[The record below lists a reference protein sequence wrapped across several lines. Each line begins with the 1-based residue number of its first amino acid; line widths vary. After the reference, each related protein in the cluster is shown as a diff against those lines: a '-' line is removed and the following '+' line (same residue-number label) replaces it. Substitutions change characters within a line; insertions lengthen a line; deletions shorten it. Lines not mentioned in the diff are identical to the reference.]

1 MKPRHAAALALVGW
15 YLMVPPTR
23 GPAPATE
30 ILYHASLSKWEVGQE
45 EDSKVECQHDL
56 KEYIGDLED
65 LKHVDDCASGSCVIM
80 THQYAHGRCMPS
92 DDPRLKNNADVKK
105 TQRGEPN

>member
-1 MKPRHAAALALVGW
+1 MMMAHHAVALLLVGW

-23 GPAPATE
+23 GHPAE
-30 ILYHASLSKWEVGQE
+30 ILFHAPISKWEVGE
-45 EDSKVECQHDL
+45 EDDSKAECEESRSESIKDEQHITD
-56 KEYIGDLED
+56 
-65 LKHVDDCASGSCVIM
+65 VCMVGSCDVM
-80 THQYAHGRCMPS
+80 VVEYAHGRCMAS